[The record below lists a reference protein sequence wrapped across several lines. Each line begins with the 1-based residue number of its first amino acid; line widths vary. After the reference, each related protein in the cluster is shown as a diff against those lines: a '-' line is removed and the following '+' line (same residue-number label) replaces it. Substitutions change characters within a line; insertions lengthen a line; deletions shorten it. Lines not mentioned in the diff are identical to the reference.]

1 MKYHYFVS
9 YQFVRTIVETDTG
22 AEIETGYGNCEVS
35 KESPI
40 FDINELWKVSDHIK
54 ELNNYKSL
62 VILNWRRFEQAE

>member
-9 YQFVRTIVETDTG
+9 YYCETEDKG
-22 AEIETGYGNCEVS
+22 VAGYGECGIS
-35 KESPI
+35 RESPI
-40 FDINELWKVSDHIK
+40 FDYYELDKVRNYIK

>member
-9 YQFVRTIVETDTG
+9 YYFET
-22 AEIETGYGNCEVS
+22 ETESGCGECGIS
-35 KESPI
+35 RDSPI
-40 FDINELWKVSDHIK
+40 FDCYELDKVRNRIK